1 MPSYRMPKNVFLQYP
16 VICVDLKTRKLGLFC
31 KDFLNYNSLLTPDTN
46 VFGLGPGA
54 RSIDMTSALWP

>member
-1 MPSYRMPKNVFLQYP
+1 MNTVKIIHIHAYEQGA
-16 VICVDLKTRKLGLFC
+16 GLREEGG